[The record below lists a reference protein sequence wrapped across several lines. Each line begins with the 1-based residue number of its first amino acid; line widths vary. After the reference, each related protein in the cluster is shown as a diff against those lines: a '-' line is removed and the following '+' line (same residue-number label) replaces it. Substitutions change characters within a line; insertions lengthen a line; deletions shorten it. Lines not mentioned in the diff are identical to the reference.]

1 MVAVV
6 VSLIDE
12 KKREENPRTLRVE
25 GM

>member
-12 KKREENPRTLRVE
+12 KKREENPRTLVE